1 MNLYQEYLKEIAERK
16 ENGLHPK
23 PIDGGQLL
31 AEIIAQIQNPS
42 HQHREDSLNFF
53 IYNTLPGTT
62 SAAVEKANFLK
73 QIILGKD
80 LVPATIGAKF
90 TKGT

>member
-31 AEIIAQIQNPS
+31 AEIIAKSRILPTS
-42 HQHREDSLNFF
+42 TGKILSTSLST
-53 IYNTLPGTT
+53 TLSLAPPLQQSRKQT
-62 SAAVEKANFLK
+62 S
-73 QIILGKD
+73 
-80 LVPATIGAKF
+80 
-90 TKGT
+90 